1 MSPRKAAE
9 ASIKNTPIPPDDLG
23 FESAMAELEALIQS
37 VESNRLPLE
46 ETLIT
51 YQRGQ
56 DLIARCNAL
65 LRDAEQRIQQF
76 DGSTLSEA
84 SLPERS

>member
-1 MSPRKAAE
+1 MPPRKAAE
-9 ASIKNTPIPPDDLG
+9 TSGTNTPISPEDMG
-23 FESAMAELEALIQS
+23 FEAAMAELESLIQA

-46 ETLIT
+46 ETLNT

-56 DLIARCNAL
+56 QLITRCNAL

-76 DGSTLSEA
+76 DGSNLSDA

>member
-1 MSPRKAAE
+1 MPPRKAAE
-9 ASIKNTPIPPDDLG
+9 TSGTNTPISPEDMG
-23 FESAMAELEALIQS
+23 FETAMAELESLIQA

-46 ETLIT
+46 ETLNT

-56 DLIARCNAL
+56 QLITRCNAL

-76 DGSTLSEA
+76 DGSNLSDA

>member
-1 MSPRKAAE
+1 MPPRKAAE
-9 ASIKNTPIPPDDLG
+9 ASAKNTPVSPDDLG

-46 ETLIT
+46 ETLVT

-56 DLIARCNAL
+56 QLIARCNEL

>member
-1 MSPRKAAE
+1 MPPRKAAE
-9 ASIKNTPIPPDDLG
+9 ASGANTPISPEDMG
-23 FESAMAELEALIQS
+23 FEAAMAELESLIQA

-46 ETLIT
+46 ETLNT

-56 DLIARCNAL
+56 QLITRCNAL

-76 DGSTLSEA
+76 DGSKLSDA